1 MINKTIKWRI
11 FTHIINIHNSTIT
24 NEHGSNSIASHQLL
38 LNLHFSQA
46 SSTSTQSV
54 HVLTVTQSVFI
65 PTPFKISIWFPNCHR
80 IYKMHT
86 IPNCSS
92 LSEKARR
99 LLHYPRTNEKVWLP
113 LSEVVETRCALRWIQ
128 HLQAITG
135 TPPTAEIHFI
145 MRILHK
151 MIFAKC
157 VILTVIIKKHVG
169 ELRKPIPA
177 PSPPAKRDMV

>member
-1 MINKTIKWRI
+1 MISLHETLSRSVRFRMAEYALSIWLQRPQKMINKTIKWRI

-113 LSEVVETRCALRWIQ
+113 LSEVVEISTLWI
-128 HLQAITG
+128 
-135 TPPTAEIHFI
+135 
-145 MRILHK
+145 
-151 MIFAKC
+151 
-157 VILTVIIKKHVG
+157 
-169 ELRKPIPA
+169 KPG
-177 PSPPAKRDMV
+177 VL